1 MYKIEFE
8 ISKNWVD
15 RKPSKFTQEVS
26 KSVFKFLTSNIDSI
40 SGDDTDPNLVDE
52 EIINKTESFLE
63 SYLGLQ
69 HEVIM
74 NILEKTLGI
83 ESNEVRDIEY
93 IDESQG
99 LFKVWVVLKG
109 VNYV

>member
-40 SGDDTDPNLVDE
+40 WDGDTDTNLVDE
-52 EIINKTESFLE
+52 EIINKTESFLD
-63 SYLGLQ
+63 SYLDLQ
-69 HEVIM
+69 HEIIM

-93 IDESQG
+93 VGESHE
-99 LFKVWVVLKG
+99 LFIVWVVLKG
-109 VNYV
+109 

>member
-26 KSVFKFLTSNIDSI
+26 GSVFKFLTSDIDSI
-40 SGDDTDPNLVDE
+40 WDGDTDPNLIDE
-52 EIINKTESFLE
+52 EIINKTESFLD

-69 HEVIM
+69 HEIIM

-83 ESNEVRDIEY
+83 EPNDVRDI
-93 IDESQG
+93 DWSVESHG
-99 LFKVWVVLKG
+99 LFKVWVVLKR
-109 VNYV
+109 